1 MTDLRYPLTTIDRH
15 AKEQRQEQAN
25 SDLAEWVRNGQFLLN
40 RPRVVATSPSAPTGP
55 RGPGQAPPKP
65 AAKPGPAPYY
75 SQPKPV
81 APPKWAPAPIPQKK
95 EANQMRKPINDLNSG
110 RRAAA
115 FQAAAQLPTASQ
127 REKATIAA
135 IQRYPVIAAGVNQKT
150 DPETLKRMDAAFG
163 TGARLPAITH
173 TATRSTYRASGAV

>member
-1 MTDLRYPLTTIDRH
+1 MIQLSD
-15 AKEQRQEQAN
+15 EQRQAALAMVASMPCSN
-25 SDLAEWVRNGQFLLN
+25 SDKSAELKRVLFRLGNP
-40 RPRVVATSPSAPTGP
+40 RPPHADNSP
-55 RGPGQAPPKP
+55 
-65 AAKPGPAPYY
+65 PAPKA
-75 SQPKPV
+75 PATKKPV
-81 APPKWAPAPIPQKK
+81 VPLWSPAPIPQKK

-127 REKATIAA
+127 RERETIAA
-135 IQRYPVIAAGVNQKT
+135 IQRYPVIAAGGAKT

-173 TATRSTYRASGAV
+173 TATRSTYRASGAA